1 MRIQPLPLPV
11 ADESA
16 GSSHPHRGPVTGERV
31 AFALGAA
38 AFAGLAALAR
48 RSQPNRVDV
57 AITRRLQRRTSPVVA
72 RGMRLVSSPGYA
84 PFTHSV
90 VLSTAAS
97 LWAFG
102 RYRDALFAMGTMGAG
117 FTTGIFKIAVGR
129 PRPGEQF
136 RIHQKTLK
144 DNSFPSGHAT
154 HYIAYYGYV
163 FVLANRYLPHGP
175 LRTALMSY
183 CVLLII
189 LVGPSRIY
197 LGHHWASDVL
207 AGQLVG
213 FTYLMGML
221 QVYEALAPYI
231 PNGGTS

>member
-1 MRIQPLPLPV
+1 M
-11 ADESA
+11 A
-16 GSSHPHRGPVTGERV
+16 ERA
-31 AFALGAA
+31 AFAVGAV
-38 AFAGLAALAR
+38 AFAGLVSLAR
-48 RSQPNRVDV
+48 RPQPNRLDL
-57 AITRRLQRRTSPVVA
+57 AITTRLQRRTSPVVA

-90 VLSTAAS
+90 VLSTAAN
-97 LWAFG
+97 LWALG
-102 RYRDALFAMGTMGAG
+102 RYRDALFSIATMGAG
-117 FTTGIFKIAVGR
+117 FTTGICKILVGR

-136 RIHQKTLK
+136 RIHRKTLK

-154 HYIAYYGYV
+154 HYTAYYGYV
-163 FVLANRYLPHGP
+163 FVLAYRYLPHGP
-175 LRTALMSY
+175 LRTGLMRY
-183 CVLLII
+183 CLLLIL

-221 QVYEALAPYI
+221 QIYDALEPYI
-231 PNGGTS
+231 PNGRLA